1 MTDRLVWIDCEMTG
15 LDLARDALIEIACL
29 VTDGELVVLDEG
41 LDLIIK
47 PPAEAL
53 DQMEGVVREMH
64 TASGLL
70 AELAAGVTL
79 AEAQDQV
86 LAYVRRYINEPRRVP
101 LAGNS
106 IATDRAFIA
115 RDMPELDAF
124 LHYRMVDVSSIKEL
138 ARRWYPRTYF
148 ASPPK
153 RGGHRALADI
163 TESIQELRY
172 YRETVFVP
180 VPGPDSATARQVAA
194 RFGGGPDLDGQ
205 PVASRAQAGVRAG
218 NNAAGGTGS
227 A

>member
-1 MTDRLVWIDCEMTG
+1 
-15 LDLARDALIEIACL
+15 
-29 VTDGELVVLDEG
+29 
-41 LDLIIK
+41 
-47 PPAEAL
+47 
-53 DQMEGVVREMH
+53 MEDVVREMH

-70 AELAAGVTL
+70 TELAAGITL

-86 LAYVRRYINEPRRVP
+86 LAYVRKYIAEPRRVP

-106 IATDRAFIA
+106 IATDRVFIA

-180 VPGPDSATARQVAA
+180 PPGPDSATARQIAA
-194 RFGGGPDLDGQ
+194 RYG
-205 PVASRAQAGVRAG
+205 VAEGSAASGKPGTEGQAGPA
-218 NNAAGGTGS
+218 
-227 A
+227 

>member
-15 LDLARDALIEIACL
+15 LDLERDALIEIACL
-29 VTDGELVVLDEG
+29 VTDGSLETLGEG
-41 LDLIIK
+41 LDLVIK
-47 PPAEAL
+47 PPPEAL
-53 DQMEGVVREMH
+53 DQMEDVVREMH

-86 LAYVRRYINEPRRVP
+86 LGYVRKYISEPRRVP

-106 IATDRAFIA
+106 IATDRVFIA

-138 ARRWYPRTYF
+138 ARRWYPRAYF

-172 YRETVFVP
+172 YRDTVFVP
-180 VPGPDSATARQVAA
+180 PPGPDSLTARQIAA
-194 RFGGGPDLDGQ
+194 RYGAPDGLLSGDDATAGGADPGQ
-205 PVASRAQAGVRAG
+205 PGTAAQAG
-218 NNAAGGTGS
+218 S

>member
-15 LDLARDALIEIACL
+15 LDLKRDALIEIACL
-29 VTDGELVVLDEG
+29 VTDGSLDVLNEGIDLV
-41 LDLIIK
+41 IK
-47 PPAEAL
+47 PPPEAL
-53 DQMEGVVREMH
+53 DQMEDVVREMH

-70 AELAAGVTL
+70 NELAAGITL

-86 LAYVRRYINEPRRVP
+86 LAYVRKYIPEPRRVP

-106 IATDRAFIA
+106 IATDRVFIA
-115 RDMPELDAF
+115 RDMPEVDAF

-180 VPGPDSATARQVAA
+180 APGLDSATARQIAA
-194 RFGGGPDLDGQ
+194 RFGGPGVPCPEEPATSGADAGARGGS
-205 PVASRAQAGVRAG
+205 AS
-218 NNAAGGTGS
+218 GGTGS

>member
-1 MTDRLVWIDCEMTG
+1 
-15 LDLARDALIEIACL
+15 
-29 VTDGELVVLDEG
+29 VVLDEG

-47 PPAEAL
+47 PPAEAI

-86 LAYVRRYINEPRRVP
+86 LAYIRRYINEPRRVP

-194 RFGGGPDLDGQ
+194 RFGGTGGPDHDAE
-205 PVASRAQAGVRAG
+205 PVASRAQAGARAG
-218 NNAAGGTGS
+218 NDPAGGTGS

>member
-15 LDLARDALIEIACL
+15 LDLERDALIEIACL
-29 VTDGELVVLDEG
+29 VTDGSLNVLDEG
-41 LDLIIK
+41 LDLVIK
-47 PPAEAL
+47 PPPEAL
-53 DQMEGVVREMH
+53 DRMEDVVREMH

-70 AELAAGVTL
+70 AELASGVTL

-86 LAYVRRYINEPRRVP
+86 LGYVRKYISEPRRAP

-106 IATDRAFIA
+106 IATDRVFIA

-138 ARRWYPRTYF
+138 ARRWYPRAYF
-148 ASPPK
+148 ASPQK

-172 YRETVFVP
+172 YRDTIFVP
-180 VPGPDSATARQVAA
+180 PPGPDSVTARQIAA
-194 RFGGGPDLDGQ
+194 RYGGSNGPQPGEESLGGGAGAGQ
-205 PVASRAQAGVRAG
+205 PATEGQAG
-218 NNAAGGTGS
+218 S